1 MRRFTFLAPLTAAA
15 ALAGA
20 GAAAAQPSAVV
31 VTVSPD
37 FTKTAEELGPREV
50 QQQVDDLTARVT
62 RVLTERHALDGA
74 RIELTI
80 TDLKPNR
87 PTMQQTV
94 AKPGLDPLRSISI
107 GGAAIEGT
115 VTTASGEVHPVKYD
129 YYSNNLTDVRGYATW
144 QDAGTAFNRLARNLA
159 DGRYVT
165 R

>member
-1 MRRFTFLAPLTAAA
+1 MRQIAFLAPLTAAL

-20 GAAAAQPSAVV
+20 AFAQPSAVV

-37 FTKTAEELGPREV
+37 FAKTARELGEREV
-50 QQQVDDLTARVT
+50 QQQADDLTRVVE
-62 RVLTERHALDGA
+62 RVLTARHALDGA

-87 PTMQQTV
+87 PTMQQAV
-94 AKPGLDPLRSISI
+94 NQPGLDMMRSLSI

-115 VTTASGEVHPVKYD
+115 VTTASGEVHQVKYD
-129 YYSNNLTDVRGYATW
+129 YYSTNLADVRGFSTW
-144 QDAGTAFNRLARNLA
+144 QDAGTAFDRLARNLA
-159 DGRYVT
+159 EGRYVT

>member
-1 MRRFTFLAPLTAAA
+1 MRHFAFLAPLTAAL

-20 GAAAAQPSAVV
+20 VAAQPSAVV

-37 FTKTAEELGPREV
+37 FAKTAAELGQRDV
-50 QQQVDDLTARVT
+50 QQQVDDLTAKVT

-87 PTMQQTV
+87 PTMQQRV
-94 AKPGLDPLRSISI
+94 EKPGLDPLRSISI
-107 GGAAIEGT
+107 GGAAIEVT
-115 VTTASGEVHPVKYD
+115 VTTASGEVLPVKYSR
-129 YYSNNLTDVRGYATW
+129 YSTTLSDVRGFSTW
-144 QDAGTAFNRLARNLA
+144 QDASTAFNGLARNLA
-159 DGRYVT
+159 EGRYVT

>member
-1 MRRFTFLAPLTAAA
+1 MRRFAFLAPLTAAM

-20 GAAAAQPSAVV
+20 VAAQPSAVV

-37 FTKTAEELGPREV
+37 FAKTAAELGEREV
-50 QQQVDDLTARVT
+50 QQQADDLARTVE
-62 RVLTERHALDGA
+62 RVLNEQQALDGA
-74 RIELTI
+74 RIELVI

-87 PTMQQTV
+87 PTIQQATD
-94 AKPGLDPLRSISI
+94 KPGLDMMRSISI

-115 VTTASGEVHPVKYD
+115 ITTASGEVQPVKYER
-129 YYSNNLTDVRGYATW
+129 YSNNLADVRGYSTW

-159 DGRYVT
+159 EGRYVV